1 MHTGALRTLEFDRV
15 VDAVT
20 SFALTPLGAE
30 KLVQLRPLTDLR
42 AVRTALAHT
51 TEGVRFLESNGMFPL
66 EAPDDLDAILASLAI
81 EAQPLES
88 TQLLKLADFLG
99 SVERVCESV
108 ATASGGPFPAL
119 SAIVDGCATWRR
131 ECGDVRSKL
140 DTAGEVADDASPVL
154 KTIRSRV
161 RKQRNRL
168 RGNLE
173 SYLRGRDTARYLQE
187 QVVTERNGRFVLV
200 VRSEHRTAI
209 PGIVHGSSSSGASL
223 FLEPLSTVDI
233 NNEIVALDEQ
243 ERDEVRRVLLALSTA
258 FRRRAVD
265 LHRTLTV
272 ATQIDV
278 LQARASL
285 AIAVGGVEPRLASD
299 QTLELRDARHPLLM
313 TSVTS
318 RLKTLPGKTLPGK
331 GAPVEPVPV
340 DIVMAPPTRALI
352 ITGPNTG
359 GKTVAL
365 KTAGLL
371 ALMAQAGLH
380 IPAAPGCRVPV
391 FRSVFADIG
400 DEQSIAANLST
411 FSGHMTNVVEMD
423 RRLSLPALVLLDEV
437 GAGTDPVEGGA
448 LGRAI
453 VEHFR
458 GRGAH
463 VIATTHDDVLKTY
476 GATTDGVGCA
486 AFGFDPETFAPTYRL
501 VYGSV
506 GRSLAL
512 EIADRLGLD
521 PQIIK
526 AATALRSAREAQ
538 LSDHLARVDE
548 DRRKLDELRRTL
560 DRRQTELAEH
570 ATRLGE
576 RDAELE
582 RRERTGRKHLEQS
595 LDTRLRTAREEIDEV
610 VDTLRKRAATLE
622 RDAAERAVNSK
633 SALSTG
639 HGGALRSEARAALE
653 TIASGFSSPETSG
666 PSSGHVARPRV
677 GVGTRVLVSTLGV
690 DGMVRS
696 VHGREAEVE
705 VRGKR
710 VRVPLESLEAA
721 APRQT
726 PTEPE
731 SRVSI
736 QVEPPTG
743 PLDEL
748 NLIGCRV
755 DEALSRAEKHLDQA
769 LMGDQRVVRFIHGHG
784 TGQLRRAIAGFLD
797 AHPLVQR
804 VSPAAPEEGG
814 SGVTIAELKE

>member
-1 MHTGALRTLEFDRV
+1 MHTGALTALEFDRV
-15 VDAVT
+15 VDAVA
-20 SFALTPLGAE
+20 SLALTPLGAE
-30 KLVQLRPLTDLR
+30 KLVRLRPLTDPH

-51 TEGVRFLESNGMFPL
+51 TEGVRFLETNGMFPL

-81 EAQPLES
+81 EAHPLEPP
-88 TQLLKLADFLG
+88 QLLKLADFLT
-99 SVERVCESV
+99 SVERVCQSV
-108 ATASGGPFPAL
+108 ASASGGPFPAL

-131 ECGDVRSKL
+131 ECGDVRKKVDAS
-140 DTAGEVADDASPVL
+140 GEVADDASPVL

-200 VRSEHRTAI
+200 VRSEHRSAI

-233 NNEIVALDEQ
+233 NNEIVALEEQ

-258 FRRRAVD
+258 FRRRAAD

-278 LQARASL
+278 LQARAGM
-285 AIAVGGVEPRLASD
+285 AVAVGGVEPRVATD
-299 QTLELRDARHPLLM
+299 ETLELREARHPLLM
-313 TSVTS
+313 TNVTS
-318 RLKTLPGKTLPGK
+318 RLKLPPRQ

-340 DIVMAPPTRALI
+340 DILMSPPTRALI

-380 IPAAPGCRVPV
+380 IPVAPGSRVPV

-411 FSGHMTNVVEMD
+411 FSGHMANVVEMD
-423 RRLSLPALVLLDEV
+423 RRLSLPALILLDEV

-448 LGRAI
+448 LGQAI
-453 VEHFR
+453 IEHFR
-458 GRGAH
+458 QRGAH
-463 VIATTHDDVLKTY
+463 VIATTHDDALKAY
-476 GATTDGVGCA
+476 GATAEGVGCA

-501 VYGSV
+501 VYGSA

-512 EIADRLGLD
+512 EIAGRLGLD

-526 AATALRSAREAQ
+526 TATALRGAREAQ
-538 LSDHLARVDE
+538 LSDHLAQVDE
-548 DRRKLDELRRTL
+548 DRRKLDELRQTL
-560 DRRQTELAEH
+560 DQRQMELAES
-570 ATRLGE
+570 ATRLKE
-576 RDAELE
+576 RDTKLE
-582 RRERTGRKHLEQS
+582 RREQTSRKDLTQS
-595 LDTRLRTAREEIDEV
+595 LDTRLRAAREEIDQV
-610 VDTLRKRAATLE
+610 VVTLRQRASTLDRE
-622 RDAAERAVNSK
+622 AAERAVNSE
-633 SALSTG
+633 SAWSTG
-639 HGGALRSEARAALE
+639 HSGALRSEARAALE
-653 TIASGFSSPETSG
+653 AIASRFPTPATHHSSSTDND
-666 PSSGHVARPRV
+666 RPQV
-677 GVGTRVLVSTLGV
+677 EVGTRVLVSTLGV
-690 DGMVRS
+690 DGTVRS

-710 VRVPLESLEAA
+710 VRVPLESLETA
-721 APRQT
+721 APRPT
-726 PTEPE
+726 PPEPQ

-736 QVEPPTG
+736 QVEAPTG

-769 LMGDQRVVRFIHGHG
+769 LMGEQRLVRFIHGHG

>member
-1 MHTGALRTLEFDRV
+1 MHTGALTILEFDRV

-30 KLVQLRPLTDLR
+30 KLARLRPLTDAR
-42 AVRTALAHT
+42 SVQTALVHT
-51 TEGVRFLESNGMFPL
+51 TEGVRFLAANGRFPL
-66 EAPDDLDAILASLAI
+66 EAPDDLDTILASLAI
-81 EAQPLES
+81 EAQPLEPA
-88 TQLLKLADFLG
+88 QLLRLTTFLG
-99 SVERVCESV
+99 SVERVCQSV
-108 ATASGGPFPAL
+108 ATASGDPFPGL
-119 SAIVDGCATWRR
+119 SAIVNGCPTWGR
-131 ECGDVRSKL
+131 ECGDVRKKIDAS
-140 DTAGEVADDASPVL
+140 GELADDASPVL

-187 QVVTERNGRFVLV
+187 QVVTERHGRFVLV

-209 PGIVHGSSSSGASL
+209 PGIVHGSSASGASL

-233 NNEIVALDEQ
+233 NNEIVALEEQ

-272 ATQIDV
+272 ATEIDV
-278 LQARASL
+278 LQARAGFAS
-285 AIAVGGVEPRLASD
+285 AVGGVEPRIATD
-299 QTLELRDARHPLLM
+299 HTLELRDARHPLLM

-318 RLKTLPGKTLPGK
+318 RLGTQARD

-340 DIVMAPPTRALI
+340 DIVMSAPTRALI

-380 IPAAPGCRVPV
+380 IPAAPGSRIPV

-411 FSGHMTNVVEMD
+411 FSGHVTNIVEMD
-423 RRLSLPALVLLDEV
+423 RRLSLPALILLDEV

-453 VEHFR
+453 VEHFQQ
-458 GRGAH
+458 RGAH
-463 VIATTHDDVLKTY
+463 VIATTHDDVLKAY
-476 GATTDGVGCA
+476 GATTEGVACA
-486 AFGFDPETFAPTYRL
+486 AFGFDPQTFAPTYRL
-501 VYGSV
+501 VYGST

-512 EIADRLGLD
+512 EIAGRLGLD
-521 PQIIK
+521 PQIIET
-526 AATALRSAREAQ
+526 ATALRSAREAQ
-538 LSDHLARVDE
+538 LADHLAQVDE
-548 DRRKLDELRRTL
+548 DRRQLDELRGRL
-560 DRRQTELAEH
+560 DQRQTELAERV
-570 ATRLGE
+570 TRL
-576 RDAELE
+576 
-582 RRERTGRKHLEQS
+582 RERETTLEHRERAGRKDLAQS
-595 LDTRLRTAREEIDEV
+595 VDTRLRTAREEIDEV
-610 VDTLRKRAATLE
+610 VDTLRQRAATLE
-622 RDAAERAVNSK
+622 REAAGRAAK
-633 SALSTG
+633 REPTLSTG
-639 HGGALRSEARAALE
+639 ESGALRGEARGALE
-653 TIASGFSSPETSG
+653 AIASGLPTPATP
-666 PSSGHVARPRV
+666 PSSSTCGTGPRI
-677 GVGTRVLVSTLGV
+677 GVGTRVVVTTLGV
-690 DGMVRS
+690 EGTVRS

-705 VRGKR
+705 ARGKR
-710 VRVPLESLEAA
+710 VRVPFESLEAA
-721 APRQT
+721 APRRT
-726 PTEPE
+726 PSE
-731 SRVSI
+731 SQSHVSM
-736 QVEPPTG
+736 QVEAPTG

-755 DEALSRAEKHLDQA
+755 DEALVRAEKHLDQA

-784 TGQLRRAIAGFLD
+784 TGRLRRAIAGFLD

>member
-1 MHTGALRTLEFDRV
+1 MHTGALTTLEFDRV

-30 KLVQLRPLTDLR
+30 KLARLRPLTDPHS
-42 AVRTALAHT
+42 VHTALAHT
-51 TEGVRFLESNGMFPL
+51 TEAVRYLDANGVFPL
-66 EAPDDLDAILASLAI
+66 EAPDDLDAILSALAI
-81 EAQPLES
+81 EAQPLEPA
-88 TQLLKLADFLG
+88 QLLKLANFLG
-99 SVERVCESV
+99 SVERVCKSV

-119 SAIVDGCATWRR
+119 SAIVDGCATWGR
-131 ECGDVRSKL
+131 ECGDVRKKVNP
-140 DTAGEVADDASPVL
+140 AGEVVDDASPVL

-168 RGNLE
+168 RGTLE
-173 SYLRGRDTARYLQE
+173 SYLRGRHTARYLQE
-187 QVVTERNGRFVLV
+187 QVVTERNGRFVLI

-209 PGIVHGSSSSGASL
+209 PGIVHGSSASGASL

-233 NNEIVALDEQ
+233 NNEIVALDAQ

-272 ATQIDV
+272 ATETDV
-278 LQARASL
+278 LQARAGF
-285 AIAVGGVEPRLASD
+285 ANAVGGVEPRVATD

-313 TSVTS
+313 ASVTS
-318 RLKTLPGKTLPGK
+318 RLGTQPRQDP
-331 GAPVEPVPV
+331 PVEPVPV
-340 DIVMAPPTRALI
+340 DIVMSPPTRALI
-352 ITGPNTG
+352 ISGPNTG

-371 ALMAQAGLH
+371 TLMAQAGLH
-380 IPAAPGCRVPV
+380 IPVAPGSRVPV

-411 FSGHMTNVVEMD
+411 FSGHMTNIVEMD
-423 RRLSLPALVLLDEV
+423 QRLSLPALILLDEV
-437 GAGTDPVEGGA
+437 GAGTDPVDGGA

-458 GRGAH
+458 RRGAH
-463 VIATTHDDVLKTY
+463 VIATTHDDALKAY
-476 GATTDGVGCA
+476 GATAEGVTCA

-501 VYGSV
+501 VYGSA

-512 EIADRLGLD
+512 EIASRLGLD

-526 AATALRSAREAQ
+526 TATELRSAREAQ
-538 LSDHLARVDE
+538 LADHLAQVDE
-548 DRRKLDELRRTL
+548 DRRQLDALRGTL
-560 DRRQTELAEH
+560 DQQQTELAKR
-570 ATRLGE
+570 ATRLSDRE
-576 RDAELE
+576 TELE
-582 RRERTGRKHLEQS
+582 RRERAGRKDLEQS
-595 LDTRLRTAREEIDEV
+595 LDTRLRAARDEIDAV
-610 VDTLRKRAATLE
+610 VDTLRQRAATLE
-622 RDAAERAVNSK
+622 RQAAERAVTREP
-633 SALSTG
+633 ALSTG
-639 HGGALRSEARAALE
+639 ESGALGRQARAALE
-653 TIASGFSSPETSG
+653 AIASGVPTPATP
-666 PSSGHVARPRV
+666 PSSSTRGPAPQI
-677 GVGTRVLVSTLGV
+677 GVGTRVRMSTLGV
-690 DGMVRS
+690 EGTVRS

-705 VRGKR
+705 AHGKR
-710 VRVPLESLEAA
+710 VRVPLASLEVV
-721 APRQT
+721 APHGAS
-726 PTEPE
+726 TEPQ

-736 QVEPPTG
+736 QVEAPRG

-769 LMGDQRVVRFIHGHG
+769 LMGEQRVVRFIHGHG

>member
-1 MHTGALRTLEFDRV
+1 MHTGTLTALEFDRL

-30 KLVQLRPLTDLR
+30 KLARLRPLIDPR

-51 TEGVRFLESNGMFPL
+51 TEGVRFLEANGMFPL
-66 EAPDDLDAILASLAI
+66 EAPDDLDTILASLAI
-81 EAQPLES
+81 EAQPLEPA
-88 TQLLKLADFLG
+88 QLLQLAAFLG
-99 SVERVCESV
+99 SVERVCQSV

-119 SAIVDGCATWRR
+119 SAIVAGCPTWRR
-131 ECGDVRSKL
+131 ECGDVRTKVGAS
-140 DTAGEVADDASPVL
+140 GEVADDASPVL

-161 RKQRNRL
+161 WKQRNRL

-187 QVVTERNGRFVLV
+187 QVVTERNGRFVLI

-272 ATQIDV
+272 ATEIDV
-278 LQARASL
+278 LQARAGL
-285 AIAVGGVEPRLASD
+285 AIAVGGVEPRVATD

-318 RLKTLPGKTLPGK
+318 RLKTPPRK
-331 GAPVEPVPV
+331 GTPVEPVPV
-340 DIVMAPPTRALI
+340 DIVMSPPTRALI

-371 ALMAQAGLH
+371 SLMAQAGLH
-380 IPAAPGCRVPV
+380 IPAAPGSRVPV

-411 FSGHMTNVVEMD
+411 FSGHMTNIVEMD
-423 RRLSLPALVLLDEV
+423 RRLLLPALILLDEV

-458 GRGAH
+458 QRGAY
-463 VIATTHDDVLKTY
+463 VIATTHDDVLKAY
-476 GATTDGVGCA
+476 GATAEGVGCA

-501 VYGSV
+501 VYGST

-512 EIADRLGLD
+512 EIAGRLGLD

-526 AATALRSAREAQ
+526 TATALRSAREAQ

-560 DRRQTELAEH
+560 DQRQTELAQR
-570 ATRLGE
+570 ATRLSE
-576 RDAELE
+576 RDTELA
-582 RRERTGRKHLEQS
+582 RREQTGRKDLEQS
-595 LDTRLRTAREEIDEV
+595 LDTRLRTAREEIDQV
-610 VDTLRKRAATLE
+610 VDTLRQRAATLDRE
-622 RDAAERAVNSK
+622 AAERAVNSE

-639 HGGALRSEARAALE
+639 HSGALRSEARAALE
-653 TIASGFSSPETSG
+653 TIASGFPTPATPP
-666 PSSGHVARPRV
+666 PSSTHGARPRV
-677 GVGTRVLVSTLGV
+677 GVGTRVTVSTLGV
-690 DGMVRS
+690 DGTVRS
-696 VHGREAEVE
+696 VHGRQAEVE

-721 APRQT
+721 QPRPT
-726 PTEPE
+726 PTEPR
-731 SRVSI
+731 SRVSV
-736 QVEPPTG
+736 QVEAPTG

-769 LMGDQRVVRFIHGHG
+769 LMGEQRVVRFIHGHG

>member
-1 MHTGALRTLEFDRV
+1 MHTGTFTTLEFDRV
-15 VDAVT
+15 VEAVT

-30 KLVQLRPLTDLR
+30 KLVRLRPLTDPH
-42 AVRTALAHT
+42 AVQTALAHT
-51 TEGVRFLESNGMFPL
+51 TEGVRFLEANGTFPL
-66 EAPDDLDAILASLAI
+66 EAPDDLDTILAALAI
-81 EAQPLES
+81 EAQPLEP
-88 TQLLKLADFLG
+88 TQLLKLADFLR
-99 SVERVCESV
+99 SVERVCQSV

-119 SAIVDGCATWRR
+119 SAIVDGSAVWGR
-131 ECGDVRSKL
+131 ECGDVRKKVDAS
-140 DTAGEVADDASPVL
+140 GEVADDASPVL
-154 KTIRSRV
+154 QTIRRRV

-187 QVVTERNGRFVLV
+187 QVVTERHGRFVLI

-209 PGIVHGSSSSGASL
+209 PGILHGSSASGASL

-233 NNEIVALDEQ
+233 NNEIVALEEQ

-272 ATQIDV
+272 ATEIDV
-278 LQARASL
+278 LQARAAFAS
-285 AIAVGGVEPRLASD
+285 AVGGVEPRVATD

-318 RLKTLPGKTLPGK
+318 RLEMPPRE

-340 DIVMAPPTRALI
+340 DIVMSPPTRALI

-380 IPAAPGCRVPV
+380 VPAAPGSRVPV

-400 DEQSIAANLST
+400 DEQSIAASLST
-411 FSGHMTNVVEMD
+411 FSGHVTNIVEMD
-423 RRLSLPALVLLDEV
+423 RQLSLPALILLDEV

-458 GRGAH
+458 QRGAH
-463 VIATTHDDVLKTY
+463 VLATTHDDVLKAY
-476 GATTDGVGCA
+476 GATTEGVGCA

-501 VYGSV
+501 VYGSA

-512 EIADRLGLD
+512 EIAGRLGLD
-521 PQIIK
+521 RQIIE
-526 AATALRSAREAQ
+526 TASELRSAREAQ
-538 LSDHLARVDE
+538 LADHLAQVEE
-548 DRRKLDELRRTL
+548 DRRQLDELRRTL
-560 DRRQTELAEH
+560 DQRQTELAER
-570 ATRLGE
+570 ATRLRE
-576 RDAELE
+576 RDTELE
-582 RRERTGRKHLEQS
+582 RREQAGRKDLEQS
-595 LDTRLRTAREEIDEV
+595 LDTRLRAAREEIDDV
-610 VDTLRKRAATLE
+610 VDTLRERAATIE
-622 RDAAERAVNSK
+622 REAAERAVNREPPP
-633 SALSTG
+633 STSDS
-639 HGGALRSEARAALE
+639 GALRSEARAALE
-653 TIASGFSSPETSG
+653 AIASGFPTPAPP
-666 PSSGHVARPRV
+666 PSSSTRGTGPRI
-677 GVGTRVLVSTLGV
+677 GVGTRVIVSTLGV
-690 DGMVRS
+690 EGTVQS
-696 VHGREAEVE
+696 VHEREAEVE
-705 VRGKR
+705 ACGKR
-710 VRVPLESLEAA
+710 VRVALESLEAA
-721 APRQT
+721 GLRQT
-726 PTEPE
+726 PTEPQ

-736 QVEPPTG
+736 QVEAPSG

-755 DEALSRAEKHLDQA
+755 DEALSRAEKHLDQV
-769 LMGDQRVVRFIHGHG
+769 LMGERRVVRFIHGHG
-784 TGQLRRAIAGFLD
+784 TGQLRRAIAGFLA

>member
-1 MHTGALRTLEFDRV
+1 MHTGALTTLEFDRV

-30 KLVQLRPLTDLR
+30 QLGRLRPLTDAR
-42 AVRTALAHT
+42 SVQTALAYT
-51 TEGVRFLESNGMFPL
+51 TEGVRFLAANGGFPL
-66 EAPDDLDAILASLAI
+66 EAPDDLDTILASLAI
-81 EAQPLES
+81 EAQPLEPA
-88 TQLLKLADFLG
+88 QLLRLADFLG
-99 SVERVCESV
+99 SVERVCQSV

-119 SAIVDGCATWRR
+119 SSIVNGCPTWAR
-131 ECGDVRSKL
+131 ECGDVRTKVDAS
-140 DTAGEVADDASPVL
+140 GEVADHASPVL
-154 KTIRSRV
+154 NTIRSRA

-187 QVVTERNGRFVLV
+187 QIVTERNGRFVLI

-209 PGIVHGSSSSGASL
+209 PGIVHGSSASGASL

-233 NNEIVALDEQ
+233 NNEIVALEEQ

-272 ATQIDV
+272 ATEIDV
-278 LQARASL
+278 LQARAGFAS
-285 AIAVGGVEPRLASD
+285 AVRGVEPRITTD
-299 QTLELRDARHPLLM
+299 HTLELRDARHPLLM

-318 RLKTLPGKTLPGK
+318 RLGTQPRD

-340 DIVMAPPTRALI
+340 DIVMRPPTRALI

-380 IPAAPGCRVPV
+380 IPAAPGSRVPV

-400 DEQSIAANLST
+400 DDQSIAANLST

-423 RRLSLPALVLLDEV
+423 RRLSLPALILLDEV

-458 GRGAH
+458 QRGAH
-463 VIATTHDDVLKTY
+463 VIATTHDDVIKAY
-476 GATTDGVGCA
+476 GATTEGVACA

-512 EIADRLGLD
+512 EIAGRLGLD
-521 PQIIK
+521 PQIIA

-538 LSDHLARVDE
+538 LADHLARVAE
-548 DRRKLDELRRTL
+548 DRRQLDELRSTL
-560 DRRQTELAEH
+560 DRRQTELAERV
-570 ATRLGE
+570 TRLGE
-576 RDAELE
+576 REATIEH
-582 RRERTGRKHLEQS
+582 REQAGRKDLVQS
-595 LDTRLRTAREEIDEV
+595 LDIRLRTAREEIDEV
-610 VDTLRKRAATLE
+610 VDTLRQRAVTLE
-622 RDAAERAVNSK
+622 RQAAGRAANREPP
-633 SALSTG
+633 LSTG
-639 HGGALRSEARAALE
+639 DSGALRGDARTALE
-653 TIASGFSSPETSG
+653 AIASGFPSPATP
-666 PSSGHVARPRV
+666 PSSSTRGPGPRID
-677 GVGTRVLVSTLGV
+677 VGTRVVVTTLGV
-690 DGMVRS
+690 EGTVKS
-696 VHGREAEVE
+696 VHGRQAEVE
-705 VRGKR
+705 ARGKR
-710 VRVPLESLEAA
+710 VRVPIESLEAA
-721 APRQT
+721 APHRT
-726 PTEPE
+726 PTEPQ
-731 SRVSI
+731 SHVSI
-736 QVEPPTG
+736 QVEAPPG
-743 PLDEL
+743 SLDEL

-784 TGQLRRAIAGFLD
+784 TGQLRRAITGFLD